1 MRGLLYNRYV
11 LYFIFL
17 IALTNFLYL
26 GYIRDDRSIAIFV
39 LIGILTSFFNK
50 NMIIV
55 LSSAMIVTNVLKY
68 GCSHSYKEGLSDDK
82 EEGTETTT
90 DDMKKEKKSKD
101 KESKDKKSKDDEEE
115 EESKDKKKNK
125 KPKVEE
131 EEDNSKKKNIKE
143 DFGQD
148 EKVVYTSV
156 EDKANDEE
164 KMILAQ
170 EKLLK
175 KMNKYKPLLDTI
187 QGITKNIAIVKGFT
201 NSANSLED
209 DTIDKLVKK

>member
-82 EEGTETTT
+82 EEDTETTP
-90 DDMKKEKKSKD
+90 DDMKKDKKSKD

-115 EESKDKKKNK
+115 EESKDKKNM
-125 KPKVEE
+125 E
-131 EEDNSKKKNIKE
+131 
-143 DFGQD
+143 
-148 EKVVYTSV
+148 
-156 EDKANDEE
+156 
-164 KMILAQ
+164 
-170 EKLLK
+170 
-175 KMNKYKPLLDTI
+175 I
-187 QGITKNIAIVKGFT
+187 QK
-201 NSANSLED
+201 
-209 DTIDKLVKK
+209 

>member
-50 NMIIV
+50 NMVIV

-82 EEGTETTT
+82 EEDTETTA

-101 KESKDKKSKDDEEE
+101 KKSKDEEE
-115 EESKDKKKNK
+115 EEEPKDKKKNK

-131 EEDNSKKKNIKE
+131 EEDDSKKKNIKE

>member
-17 IALTNFLYL
+17 IALINFLYF
-26 GYIRDDRSIAIFV
+26 GYIRDDRSVVIFV

-68 GCSHSYKEGLSDDK
+68 SCGHSYREGLSSNK
-82 EEGTETTT
+82 EEDTETTA
-90 DDMKKEKKSKD
+90 DDMKKEKKSKN
-101 KESKDKKSKDDEEE
+101 KKPKDDEEE
-115 EESKDKKKNK
+115 EEPKDKKKSK

-131 EEDNSKKKNIKE
+131 EEEETKKKNIKE
-143 DFGQD
+143 DFGED
-148 EKVVYTSV
+148 EKVQYTPV
-156 EDKANDEE
+156 EDQKGNDEE

-209 DTIDKLVKK
+209 DTIDKLTKK